1 MNIRG
6 SGFTSPAATGNPDM
20 TITELMIDAI
30 IGGVWHLERWDDV
43 SDRLMVARIA
53 LNYAAPTHEALH
65 DLRFLA
71 GFVAERSQ

>member
-1 MNIRG
+1 
-6 SGFTSPAATGNPDM
+6 M
-20 TITELMIDAI
+20 TTAEQMIDAI

-53 LNYAAPTHEALH
+53 LNYAAPDHEALH

-71 GFVAERSQ
+71 GFVAARAH